1 MTVRSL
7 DTRAVPDLGLTA
19 TGTVLVHLN
28 CSF

>member
-7 DTRAVPDLGLTA
+7 DTRAVPDLGLT
-19 TGTVLVHLN
+19 TGTILVHLN